1 MELTAVNTSEHTA
14 LISALYTAVDEMN
27 AQGVVDQVTEDVRFQ
42 LGNFEPITG
51 RDAVKEANAAFF
63 KTIDAMS
70 HTVTDVWSSG
80 DTAICDGTVHYTR
93 RDKSKHEVPFAAH
106 LGLREGKVADYKV
119 FVDISAL

>member
-1 MELTAVNTSEHTA
+1 MQITASNTTEHTE
-14 LISALYTAVDEMN
+14 LIAALYKAVDEMS
-27 AQGVVDQVTEDVRFQ
+27 AQGVVDRVTDDVRFQ

-63 KTIDAMS
+63 QTIKAMS
-70 HTVTDVWSSG
+70 HTIDDIWSSG

-93 RDKSKHEVPFAAH
+93 KDSSKHKVPFAAH

-119 FVDISAL
+119 FVDISEL

>member
-1 MELTAVNTSEHTA
+1 MEITAANTSKHTA

-51 RDAVKEANAAFF
+51 RDAVKEANASFF
-63 KTIDAMS
+63 ETINAMS
-70 HTVTDVWSSG
+70 HTITDVWSSG
-80 DTAICDGTVHYTR
+80 DTAICDGTVHYTCK
-93 RDKSKHEVPFAAH
+93 DKSELEVPFAAH

-119 FVDISAL
+119 FVDISGL